1 MVSLPNTSG
10 TMPAADLGARGL
22 RRRRSSGS
30 EVLEFTFAF
39 LPLLAFTFVLVDTAW
54 AVMAKATVQRAVRIA
69 VRTGITLT
77 ATSPQITSGGGTLTG
92 AVKGLVQSNSLWLL
106 NGTTGLSYIK
116 VNYYYPPASG
126 TTGSVTEVSTCTAV
140 ALPSCPTV
148 ADASGNIMQVSVQ
161 GLSIGALVP
170 RIFGPGKGVDNS
182 PTSVTVYSADII
194 EPNTNPPPVGTAP

>member
-1 MVSLPNTSG
+1 
-10 TMPAADLGARGL
+10 MPAADRPARRL
-22 RRRRSSGS
+22 RRQRSSGS

-54 AVMAKATVQRAVRIA
+54 AVMAKATVQRAVRVA

-77 ATSPQITSGGGTLTG
+77 ATSPQIISGGSLT
-92 AVKGLVQSNSLWLL
+92 AVVKGLVQSNSLWLL
-106 NGTTGLSYIK
+106 QGATGLSYIK

-126 TTGSVTEVSTCTAV
+126 TTGSVSDVSTCTAV

-170 RIFGPGKGVDNS
+170 RIFGPGKAVDNS